1 MEAFEQSQ
9 RDWCRFTEFTFK
21 SFTNTDLHLF
31 CSKTPWTAQPHFLE
45 FESPLNLLAHGC
57 MLKNSNIAKMCTPRV
72 RSGHRWHL
80 CQSKLRHR
88 TCDSLD
94 RFPFHQSGPV
104 KSQQTGKCAV
114 TMHTCEW
121 DAWKKTEETSARGN
135 EKRLRWRNTPTYL
148 QEISIK
154 TVNPHSGSSSDTLQ
168 KSHHSQTQLW
178 TTRLATGL
186 IFKIHSDYA
195 VSFPPV
201 AIEEHW
207 RQMERIGVQV
217 KAEREALRA
226 SEKQTFLG
234 HLTLRRWVIGPLDI
248 HDKKVGNAQGVECS
262 LSRNISALTV
272 SPKHLC
278 STFVSS
284 VALGMAAST
293 TWVQSEIF

>member
-94 RFPFHQSGPV
+94 RLPFHQSGPV

-121 DAWKKTEETSARGN
+121 DAWKKNGGN
-135 EKRLRWRNTPTYL
+135 ISQRKWKKAEVEKHTHLLTGDQHQDCKPTFWVFVWHTA
-148 QEISIK
+148 EIS
-154 TVNPHSGSSSDTLQ
+154 P
-168 KSHHSQTQLW
+168 
-178 TTRLATGL
+178 
-186 IFKIHSDYA
+186 
-195 VSFPPV
+195 
-201 AIEEHW
+201 
-207 RQMERIGVQV
+207 
-217 KAEREALRA
+217 
-226 SEKQTFLG
+226 
-234 HLTLRRWVIGPLDI
+234 
-248 HDKKVGNAQGVECS
+248 
-262 LSRNISALTV
+262 
-272 SPKHLC
+272 
-278 STFVSS
+278 
-284 VALGMAAST
+284 
-293 TWVQSEIF
+293 